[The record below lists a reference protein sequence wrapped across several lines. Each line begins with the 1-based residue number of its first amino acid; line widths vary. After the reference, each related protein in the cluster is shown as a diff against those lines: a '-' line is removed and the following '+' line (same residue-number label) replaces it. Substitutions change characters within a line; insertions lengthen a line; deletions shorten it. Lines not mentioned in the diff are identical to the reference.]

1 MRECLVVKI
10 GGGAGV
16 DIAGICAD
24 IAEIA
29 RHRLVVVVHGV
40 SATMDSLCAE
50 RRIPVQTLTSPSGHQ
65 SRYTTPEVRD
75 VFVEAARR
83 VNTEVVAVLQ
93 TAGCSA
99 VGMVEPVV
107 LQGERKQAVRAVVN
121 GRVRMVRDDYSG
133 TISTILSH
141 ALQASLAVGYIP
153 VIPPLAESADGLLN
167 VDGDRAAAAI
177 ARVLQAQELVIL
189 SNVRGLLRQL
199 TDKTSLITNVQGAA
213 LDQALSWAEG
223 RMKRKVLGAQ
233 EALLGGVARVVIG
246 DGRVAQPVTQALQGE
261 GTVFIQ

>member
-1 MRECLVVKI
+1 MQDCLVVKI

-24 IAEIA
+24 IAEVA
-29 RHRLVVVVHGV
+29 KQRPVVVVHGV
-40 SATMDSLCAE
+40 SAMMDSLCAE
-50 RRIPVQTLTSPSGHQ
+50 HKIPVQTLTSPTGHQ

-83 VNTEVVAVLQ
+83 VNTEVVTVLQ
-93 TAGCSA
+93 TMGCSA
-99 VGMVEPVV
+99 AGMVEPVV
-107 LQGERKQAVRAVVN
+107 LQAERKQAVRAVVN
-121 GRVRMVRDDYSG
+121 GRVCMVRDDYSG
-133 TISTILSH
+133 MISTVLSH
-141 ALQASLAVGYIP
+141 ALQTSLAMGYTP
-153 VIPPLAESADGLLN
+153 VIPPLAVSADGLLN

-177 ARVLQAQELVIL
+177 ARALRAQELVIL

-199 TDKTSLITNVQGAA
+199 TDETSLITHVQSAA
-213 LDQALSWAEG
+213 LDQALLWAEG

-261 GTVFIQ
+261 GTVFI